1 MPRTCTPPSGGCCAA
16 VEPGPDDLFIAADPH
31 QRIYNNRVSLASL
44 RINVRGRSHRL
55 SLNYRTTQEILDW
68 AVPLLG
74 TEPVTRLDSEVD
86 SLAGYRSPMRGTPPQ
101 LRVAAT
107 RPEEFGWPAE
117 RIGSWL
123 ALGIEPQ
130 AFVRRPTRKSSSQ
143 APASPHA
150 VSEPEPLPRDRDI
163 APRSPRM
170 SPPPSPG
177 NRQGPPR
184 PPRAWSAR
192 RKGSGC
198 AKTHGGRCW

>member
-1 MPRTCTPPSGGCCAA
+1 M
-16 VEPGPDDLFIAADPH
+16 
-31 QRIYNNRVSLASL
+31 
-44 RINVRGRSHRL
+44 
-55 SLNYRTTQEILDW
+55 
-68 AVPLLG
+68 
-74 TEPVTRLDSEVD
+74 TRLDSEVD

-163 APRSPRM
+163 APPVASDVASAVAWEPSRTAPAAPGVVSTQEGLRLREDSWRPLLVT
-170 SPPPSPG
+170 PPGRRVRRTRAAAALRTAGRPG
-177 NRQGPPR
+177 RLICRWRG
-184 PPRAWSAR
+184 
-192 RKGSGC
+192 
-198 AKTHGGRCW
+198 T